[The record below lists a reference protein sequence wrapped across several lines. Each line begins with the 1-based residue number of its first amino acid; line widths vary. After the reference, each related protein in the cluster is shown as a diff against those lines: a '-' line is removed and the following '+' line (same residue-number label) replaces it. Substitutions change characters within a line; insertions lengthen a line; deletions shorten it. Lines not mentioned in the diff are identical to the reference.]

1 MNYFNHPF
9 TPSIAHKRRATTR
22 LYIPVD
28 QTSMAHL
35 TRGLGLYTR
44 VGLVVRKEKPPSLY
58 KKGPLTYIPPTS
70 ERDQGKMMAVA
81 SDSGGSDLSS
91 VLLPIKSE
99 GEEKIGIDEMLQRF
113 CGEFGPWQLRH
124 FVLTSLAWALEAFH
138 TMVMIFA
145 DREPAWRCTAP
156 GGLPGCGGATVC
168 DLVPGTWEW
177 IGGPGV
183 STVAEWGLVCGEKYK
198 VGLAQS
204 AFFAGC
210 MVGAGVFGH
219 LSDSFLGRKGS
230 LTIVCVMNLIFGCLT
245 AIAPTYW
252 IYTLLR
258 FLTGFST
265 GAVGLCSFVLATEPV
280 GPTKR
285 GLAGMSTFYFF
296 SGGIAILSAMAYIF
310 QSWRHL
316 YIISSIPSLLYLVT
330 VIPFIPDSPRWYLV
344 RGNIDK
350 AMNVMQDIA
359 KCNGKRLPDG
369 VSLTLD
375 DASSQK
381 CDDPTTETAILG
393 SSLIDVARLP
403 LTRVR
408 LILIVIINFLTSVV
422 YYGLSLNVVN
432 LGTNI
437 YINVAL
443 NAVAEMPAFALTA
456 WLLDIFGRKPLA
468 IGTMWFSGVFC
479 IVGSLIKN
487 VGVWKHVRM
496 ICSILGIFGMA
507 GTYNLL
513 FIYAAELFPTVV
525 RNAALGCAT
534 QGAQMGAILAPLV
547 VVLGGGLPLAMFGV
561 CGLAGGLLAFY
572 LPETLNRPLYDT
584 MAGMEGGESA
594 REA

>member
-1 MNYFNHPF
+1 
-9 TPSIAHKRRATTR
+9 
-22 LYIPVD
+22 
-28 QTSMAHL
+28 
-35 TRGLGLYTR
+35 
-44 VGLVVRKEKPPSLY
+44 
-58 KKGPLTYIPPTS
+58 
-70 ERDQGKMMAVA
+70 MAVEPA
-81 SDSGGSDLSS
+81 SAILDLSS
-91 VLLPIKSE
+91 ALLTKKSDD
-99 GEEKIGIDEMLQRF
+99 GEKIGIDEMLQRF
-113 CGEFGPWQLRH
+113 LGDFGHWQMRH

-156 GGLPGCGGATVC
+156 GGGPGCGGVVDPRTVC
-168 DLVPGTWEW
+168 DLKPGTWEW

-230 LTIVCVMNLIFGCLT
+230 LTIVSVMNLIFGCLT
-245 AIAPTYW
+245 AISPTYW

-258 FLTGFST
+258 FLTGLST
-265 GAVGLCSFVLATEPV
+265 GGVGLCAFVLATEPV
-280 GPTKR
+280 GPSKR
-285 GLAGMSTFYFF
+285 GLVGMSAFYFF
-296 SGGIAILSAMAYIF
+296 SGGIAVLAAMAYVF
-310 QSWRHL
+310 QSWRQL
-316 YIISSIPSLLYLVT
+316 YIIASIPSLLFLIMA
-330 VIPFIPDSPRWYLV
+330 IPFISESPRWYLV
-344 RGNIDK
+344 HGNVSK
-350 AMNVMQDIA
+350 AMKVMHAIA
-359 KCNGKRLPDG
+359 ERNGTHLPDG
-369 VSLTLD
+369 VSLALD

-381 CDDPTTETAILG
+381 CDDPTNEVSTS
-393 SSLIDVARLP
+393 SSLIDVVRLP
-403 LTRVR
+403 LTRSR

-422 YYGLSLNVVN
+422 YYGLSLNAVN
-432 LGTNI
+432 LGTNL

-456 WLLDIFGRKPLA
+456 WLLDVFGRKPLT

-479 IVGSLIKN
+479 IAGSLIVSAGSLKT
-487 VGVWKHVRM
+487 VRAA
-496 ICSILGIFGMA
+496 CGILGIFGMA

-534 QGAQMGAILAPLV
+534 QAGQMGAILSPLV
-547 VVLGGGLPLAMFGV
+547 VVLGGGVPFMVFGV
-561 CGLAGGLLAFY
+561 CGIVGGLLAFY

-584 MAGMEGGESA
+584 MAGMEVGEIVK
-594 REA
+594 